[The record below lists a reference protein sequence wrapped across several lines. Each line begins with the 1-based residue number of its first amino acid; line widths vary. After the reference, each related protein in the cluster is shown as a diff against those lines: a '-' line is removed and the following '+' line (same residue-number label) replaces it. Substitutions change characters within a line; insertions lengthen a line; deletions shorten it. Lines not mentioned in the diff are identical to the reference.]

1 MKAFLQKVEKFIL
14 GVCQLL
20 IYMDVLEDN
29 FIDLSL
35 RKHMTIKGIQC
46 CESPRFWLPS
56 NTKQPRYS
64 KQYYLF

>member
-35 RKHMTIKGIQC
+35 RKHMTI
-46 CESPRFWLPS
+46 
-56 NTKQPRYS
+56 
-64 KQYYLF
+64 